1 MQMSYDEYL
10 EHFERVRRQRAGS
23 NPAAAGRPGS
33 APVCSKSSV

>member
-23 NPAAAGRPGS
+23 NPTAAAGRPGS
-33 APVCSKSSV
+33 APVC